1 MSSKPG
7 IRNVPAPPNSKAGT
21 PYTRFIPREELGDF
35 ASWTPGAFGGTDA
48 AAEGSISAGRPQPA
62 QAAAQPP
69 EPTDAEWQQRIAA
82 ARQTGYQDGY
92 RDGLAALENFKSAFA
107 QQATAQIGALLE
119 SFDRQTQQL
128 DARIAEAL
136 AATARQ
142 LAAQVLRHE
151 LSVQPSLVAGVATE
165 AVHEVMLSARQVSVF
180 AHPDDLPLIA
190 EGAAEALAQRGARL
204 IADATLVRGD
214 VVVDSDVGHVDARVQ
229 TRWAQAL
236 AALGSVAEAD
246 EVVPTRDLRP

>member
-7 IRNVPAPPNSKAGT
+7 IRNVPPPPNSKAGT

-35 ASWTPGAFGGTDA
+35 ASWTPGAFAGVGGA
-48 AAEGSISAGRPQPA
+48 AGAGPVGGRPQPT
-62 QAAAQPP
+62 AAATQPP
-69 EPTDAEWQQRIAA
+69 EPSAAEWQQRIAA
-82 ARQTGYQDGY
+82 ARQAGYQDGY

-119 SFDRQTQQL
+119 AFDRQTQAL
-128 DARIAEAL
+128 DARVAEAL
-136 AATARQ
+136 ALTARQ

-151 LSVQPSLVAGVATE
+151 LSVQPALVAGVAAE
-165 AVHEVMLSARQVSVF
+165 AVHEVMLSARQVSVY

-204 IADATLVRGD
+204 IADTTLVRGD

-236 AALGSVAEAD
+236 AALGSAAVAGE
-246 EVVPTRDLRP
+246 TLRDGEPGP

>member
-7 IRNVPAPPNSKAGT
+7 IRNVPPPPNSKAGT

-35 ASWTPGAFGGTDA
+35 ASWTPGALGGAGGADGL
-48 AAEGSISAGRPQPA
+48 GSGGRPQPT
-62 QAAAQPP
+62 AAATPP
-69 EPTDAEWQQRIAA
+69 AEPTAAEWQQRITA
-82 ARQTGYQDGY
+82 ARQAGYQDGY

-119 SFDRQTQQL
+119 AFDRQTQTL

-151 LSVQPSLVAGVATE
+151 LSVQPALVAGVAERST
-165 AVHEVMLSARQVSVF
+165 SVTTRPSF
-180 AHPDDLPLIA
+180 TNWQL
-190 EGAAEALAQRGARL
+190 RL
-204 IADATLVRGD
+204 EFKL
-214 VVVDSDVGHVDARVQ
+214 
-229 TRWAQAL
+229 
-236 AALGSVAEAD
+236 
-246 EVVPTRDLRP
+246 